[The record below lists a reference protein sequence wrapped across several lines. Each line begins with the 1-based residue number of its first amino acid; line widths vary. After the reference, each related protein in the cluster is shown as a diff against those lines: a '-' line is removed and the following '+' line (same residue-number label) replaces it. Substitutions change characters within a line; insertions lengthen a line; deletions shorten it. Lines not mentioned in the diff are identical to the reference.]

1 MNATHF
7 YLETCR
13 YVVEADLDDPSSWI
27 EIQKHLTGIRLTLTC
42 CVCGRLLNRPMGPAR
57 SVCHHYVC
65 KDCIGGKMRYI
76 KRGCGWCKS
85 FEEFVDNK
93 QLECVV
99 RCFRQL
105 CQYLRAKGVRI
116 LSSPTV
122 DATVRSLLSTI
133 QEATT
138 DRNSE
143 NSAVLLPVGEP
154 KVAALRDAI
163 THRKS
168 ASRKR
173 MKSRI
178 IQDDQDSDKEVCF
191 KHKQPKFESFD
202 PVNTSSDSLSNGN
215 SFCTAFVTEQ
225 RFAVNCSPGETS
237 RSADRHFSGN
247 GRRASATV
255 DTYHDSQSEMNALD
269 SGCDSEKKLENF
281 VLAEH
286 DYNKCTAEEMD
297 TSAGHSNWTSEE
309 EQQSPKRT
317 AHTREPADGAVPTSR
332 KSKLAS
338 ARGHAAEQTLS
349 TSPGA
354 NAAAV
359 GNCTGGSSSNRN
371 DTSDSSGRRCKTKG
385 KAGCRCALA
394 TPNPGKLT
402 CCGQRCPCYAAFKG
416 CDNCKCRGCRNPR
429 GDPRNIPASLVRA
442 LPASQTLA
450 SMPHGSM
457 NKISATVT

>member
-1 MNATHF
+1 
-7 YLETCR
+7 
-13 YVVEADLDDPSSWI
+13 
-27 EIQKHLTGIRLTLTC
+27 
-42 CVCGRLLNRPMGPAR
+42 
-57 SVCHHYVC
+57 
-65 KDCIGGKMRYI
+65 MRYI

-85 FEEFVDNK
+85 FEEFVDSK

-105 CQYLRAKGVRI
+105 CQYLREKGARI
-116 LSSPTV
+116 LSMPSV
-122 DATVRSLLSTI
+122 DATVRSVLSII

-154 KVAALRDAI
+154 KVEAQKDSI

-168 ASRKR
+168 GSRKR
-173 MKSRI
+173 IKSRTV
-178 IQDDQDSDKEVCF
+178 QDDQDSDKEICF
-191 KHKQPKFESFD
+191 KKKPPKFESLD
-202 PVNTSSDSLSNGN
+202 PVNRNRDNLSNG
-215 SFCTAFVTEQ
+215 SPFCANFVTEQ
-225 RFAVNCSPGETS
+225 RFTVNCSPGETS
-237 RSADRHFSGN
+237 HSGDRHFSGN
-247 GRRASATV
+247 GRQAAKTS

-286 DYNKCTAEEMD
+286 DYNKCTADEMD

-317 AHTREPADGAVPTSR
+317 AHIREPADVGVSTSR
-332 KSKLAS
+332 RSKLAS
-338 ARGHAAEQTLS
+338 AREHAVEQTLS
-349 TSPGA
+349 TSSDA

-359 GNCTGGSSSNRN
+359 GSCTGSSSSNRN
-371 DTSDSSGRRCKTKG
+371 DTTDSSGRRCKTKG
-385 KAGCRCALA
+385 KTGCRCALA

-429 GDPRNIPASLVRA
+429 GDPRNITASLIRSV
-442 LPASQTLA
+442 PASQT
-450 SMPHGSM
+450 STPHGSM